1 MRKTKLSYNLK
12 KLLIIILFS
21 FLGINSA
28 FAQTPTKA
36 DLVQASQ
43 TWKCLRGNI
52 PTYTFTTGS
61 TPSIS
66 QPVHGEGFPN
76 GKEVYLVACA
86 PNSQGG
92 MCTSGDVKVDEHL
105 FKTNN
110 TTKIPVKFKE
120 GPTHTSSY
128 GKVDA
133 TAIISGTQSGS
144 GRYVFYG
151 IVENIEK
158 MIVSGD
164 EKSQQQET
172 IINFEDTEE
181 NCVSISWAN
190 VNPPPASTNN
200 PQPTGRN
207 RGDPFGIVFD
217 SRSLEPIKGAVVTI
231 YDSNKKPLQLLGLTN
246 PQTTKEDGLFN
257 FLVPEGT
264 YYLNVNPPAG
274 YTFSANPNLHPNAEL
289 VYLSNNGKS
298 TIYKPNE
305 PIDERIDTAE
315 ERKQGFANPERRDI
329 PLDPGNNTPVN
340 NQPVS
345 INYLTQRIGQNTQ
358 VSGKVSLPYTLV
370 KAVQGSKVV
379 AETYANQN
387 GFYQLKIVNSDLV
400 ADEKINLV
408 LEKTSLTS
416 DNLRQLIE
424 KIGTDSLSKLWQRV
438 LSYLIAKVQGVIN
451 YGIVNAQTATTIAID
466 PILSHI
472 EGYAYD
478 SSGKIVPNATVN
490 IILQNSKQPI
500 YSTRANH
507 SGYFKVAS
515 KYLPPIPYSI
525 EIVSPTGLKTTKTTT
540 SFAKENK
547 EYLTKNNIQLTTN
560 DKTVATKT
568 NNNTTGVKPTA
579 PVSGKTQN
587 LTTSNNAVN
596 SLSNTANTTNTTNN
610 PQVLDKQQSMTVIY
624 FVVILVLILV
634 LVGVGVWFFLNR
646 KKEEVLPSQ

>member
-1 MRKTKLSYNLK
+1 
-12 KLLIIILFS
+12 
-21 FLGINSA
+21 
-28 FAQTPTKA
+28 
-36 DLVQASQ
+36 
-43 TWKCLRGNI
+43 
-52 PTYTFTTGS
+52 
-61 TPSIS
+61 
-66 QPVHGEGFPN
+66 
-76 GKEVYLVACA
+76 
-86 PNSQGG
+86 
-92 MCTSGDVKVDEHL
+92 MCIRDRVDEYL
-105 FKTNN
+105 FKVNN

-120 GPTHTSSY
+120 GPTYTSSY

-151 IVENIEK
+151 IVENVEK

-190 VNPPPASTNN
+190 VDPPPASTDNS
-200 PQPTGRN
+200 QRTGRN

-274 YTFSANPNLHPNAEL
+274 YTFSADPNLHPNAEL

-340 NQPVS
+340 NQPVL

-387 GFYQLKIVNSDLV
+387 GFYQLKIVNSNLV
-400 ADEKINLV
+400 ADEKINLE

-438 LSYLIAKVQGVIN
+438 LSYLIAQAQRVIN

-478 SSGKIVPNATVN
+478 SAGKIVPNATVN

-507 SGYFKVAS
+507 SGYFTVAS

-547 EYLTKNNIQLTTN
+547 EYLTKNNIRLTVN
-560 DKTVATKT
+560 DKTVATKINDKTVDTKSPTKVSGGVKDLTAGNKAIGST
-568 NNNTTGVKPTA
+568 NNNTNQSSNPTEA
-579 PVSGKTQN
+579 
-587 LTTSNNAVN
+587 
-596 SLSNTANTTNTTNN
+596 
-610 PQVLDKQQSMTVIY
+610 LDKQQNMTIIY
-624 FVVILVLILV
+624 FVVVLVLILV
-634 LVGVGVWFFLNR
+634 LVGGGVWFFLNR
-646 KKEEVLPSQ
+646 KKEEVLPPQ